1 MTRTPAL
8 TELDERGPDGH
19 LRDVA
24 TVAMADG
31 QALSAHA
38 LAHVETCEACAARV
52 ADAALLAADLHVE
65 LRALAEAA
73 PAPTA
78 GLENVPARSI
88 APPKQKG
95 PAAYIGVALAIA
107 LLASLPTLG
116 SLPRQATGLASG
128 AKLQAAGIGQVGR
141 AVVEHVSA
149 PAGSL
154 LLAALFIGAGVAV
167 AVWGS
172 KRERGAKHGFA

>member
-19 LRDVA
+19 LSDVA
-24 TVAMADG
+24 IVAMADG
-31 QALSAHA
+31 QALSAQA
-38 LAHVETCEACAARV
+38 LAHAETCDACSTRV

-73 PAPTA
+73 PAPA
-78 GLENVPARSI
+78 AALEK
-88 APPKQKG
+88 APPRALPKQKS